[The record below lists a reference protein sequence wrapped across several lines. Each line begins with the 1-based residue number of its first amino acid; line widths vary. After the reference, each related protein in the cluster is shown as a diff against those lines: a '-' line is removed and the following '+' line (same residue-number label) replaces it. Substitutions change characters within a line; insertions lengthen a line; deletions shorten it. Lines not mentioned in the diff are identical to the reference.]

1 MSLSMRLTGMLLRL
15 TPKTR
20 TTEQTLQ
27 ESLRKRKEA
36 APIPGSLRRRT
47 DVTQQLV
54 AGHPVITLTPRTGST
69 GTQVTYLHGGSYV
82 HPLVSAH
89 WRIVADIIDGTGA
102 TVTVPLYGLAPE
114 HTADEGYAF
123 LEAVLAQASGR
134 PLFLAGDS
142 AGAGLA
148 LGLAITNRATGAV
161 PLAGLILFSP
171 WVDVTMSNPA
181 IEAVLPSDP
190 MLHPAS
196 QLAAGTAWA
205 GGRDLRDPL
214 ISPLYDSLAG
224 LPPIAIYQG
233 AKDILLPDAERFA
246 EKAREAGADVTLHV
260 YPDAFHDFV
269 GAGWT
274 PEAKDAFRSVAA
286 IIAAG

>member
-15 TPKTR
+15 TPKAPTS
-20 TTEQTLQ
+20 EHTLRA
-27 ESLRKRKEA
+27 SLQMRKGP
-36 APIPGSLRRRT
+36 APIPRSLRRRMY
-47 DVTQQLV
+47 VTEQLV
-54 AGHPVITLTPRTGST
+54 AGHPVTTLTPRTGST
-69 GTQVTYLHGGSYV
+69 GTQVIYLHGGSYV

-123 LEAVLAQASGR
+123 LESVLARTSDR

-148 LGLAITNRATGAV
+148 LGLAIRNRETRAA

-181 IEAVLPSDP
+181 IQAVAPSDP
-190 MLHPAS
+190 MLTPAG
-196 QLAAGTAWA
+196 QLAAGTIWA

-214 ISPLYDSLAG
+214 ISPLYDTLDG

-233 AKDILLPDAERFA
+233 AKDIFLPDAERFA
-246 EKAREAGADVTLHV
+246 AKAREAGADVSLHV
-260 YPDAFHDFV
+260 YRDAFHDFV

-274 PEAKDAFRSVAA
+274 PEAKQAFRSVAA
-286 IIAAG
+286 IITAG